1 MPDSQRLAPP
11 IRFAGW
17 EVRPA
22 QRQLLVD
29 NRPVPVGSRAFDV
42 LLALVERRGGLVRKS
57 ELLDAVWPGLV
68 VEENNISVQIAAL
81 RKWLGQD
88 CIATVPGMGYRLS
101 AVALAEAIA
110 APPLPRG
117 GDAPFDLIGRDT
129 ELARLSEVL
138 GQAPVVTLVGPGGV
152 GKTSV
157 AREALRRHAAIHAQP
172 THWVDLAPLRDAAE
186 LLPLLAQT
194 LGVDLRGASS
204 SETAAEVLLTSLSRM
219 RALVALDN
227 CEHMLEA
234 VASLL
239 CEAVGRAPAVRWLAT
254 SQVPLHV
261 PGERLDR
268 LQPLAVPPPDAS
280 VIEALEYG
288 ALALLCQRA
297 VAADASFRLEPAML
311 PAAIALC
318 RTLDGLPLALEMAA
332 ARMATL
338 GLEQIS
344 AQLEAKLPLRGTS
357 RLPRHQTVRATFD
370 WSYGL
375 LTNEEQTVF
384 RRLAPFLGGFRLP
397 LAAEVALDDRLRDQL
412 GDAGVVDLIASLVE
426 KSLVHR
432 SAGAPGRFHL
442 LETARDYAWMRLQ
455 EAGEAASALE
465 RHATCIAAACAQA
478 GQDAEEMADAPW
490 SARYLPERANVR
502 AALIWAAGAGSP
514 DTLAQLTATFA
525 VLDTLLYREAEVLHL
540 ALPLTRLQ
548 QARPEVRAR
557 ALLELSWAHYTDGSR
572 EQGTL
577 LARQARDDFH
587 ALGHA
592 RGVFRATAQL
602 IRLCESRPGMQAQ
615 AEEARQELLAQTQV
629 ELPLRT
635 HMFCSLACGAQDRAQ
650 RTVGFYQVNE
660 ELAQRSGFEVLA
672 SVCRVLMTNAL
683 LIAGRHEEVVALGER
698 AAHHCAP
705 FPRLLATLLQNQ
717 VLALV
722 RLNREADAREPAHR
736 ALRALP
742 SAVGVFDAFAYAA
755 AMSRRSRDA
764 ALIHGYAQQRRR
776 QRDAGLD
783 PAESAAIDATLQALR
798 EQLGA
803 AELQELTLLGST
815 LTDEQAMRMAGLA
828 PARWAA
834 ATADTATARQ
844 DPSS

>member
-101 AVALAEAIA
+101 AVEIAEAIA
-110 APPLPRG
+110 APAPRG
-117 GDAPFDLIGRDT
+117 QDSPFDLIGRDA
-129 ELARLSEVL
+129 ELARLGEVL
-138 GQAPVVTLVGPGGV
+138 GRAPVVTLVGPGGV

-157 AREALRRHAAIHAQP
+157 AREALRRHAALHAQT
-172 THWVDLAPLRDAAE
+172 THWVDLAPVRDADE
-186 LLPLLAQT
+186 LLPLMAQT
-194 LGVDLRGASS
+194 LGVDLRGAPGAA
-204 SETAAEVLLTSLSRM
+204 TAAEVLLTALGRM
-219 RALVALDN
+219 QALVALDN
-227 CEHMLEA
+227 CEHLQAAVSGLLREA
-234 VASLL
+234 VA
-239 CEAVGRAPAVRWLAT
+239 RAPAVRWLAT

-261 PGERLDR
+261 PGEQLDR

-297 VAADASFRLEPAML
+297 VAADASFRLEAAML
-311 PAAIALC
+311 PSAIALC

-338 GLEQIS
+338 GLEEIS
-344 AQLEAKLPLRGTS
+344 AQLGEKLRLRGTS
-357 RLPRHQTVRATFD
+357 GLPRHQTVRATFD
-370 WSYGL
+370 WSYSL
-375 LTNEEQTVF
+375 LTEAEQTVF

-397 LAAEVALDDRLRDQL
+397 LAAEVALDDRLRDLL
-412 GDAGVVDLIASLVE
+412 GDAGVVDLIATLVE

-432 SAGAPGRFHL
+432 TPGAPGRFHL

-455 EAGEAASALE
+455 EAGEAASTLE
-465 RHATCIAAACAQA
+465 RHAVCIAAACAQA
-478 GQDAEEMADAPW
+478 GQDSEEMADAPW

-502 AALIWAAGAGSP
+502 AALIWAAEAGCA
-514 DTLAQLTATFA
+514 DTLARLTATLA
-525 VLDTLLYREAEVLHL
+525 VLDTLLYREAEVLRL
-540 ALPLTRLQ
+540 ALPLERLQ
-548 QARPEVRAR
+548 QARPELRAR
-557 ALLELSWAHYTDGSR
+557 ALLELGWAHYTDGSR
-572 EQGTL
+572 EQGSRL
-577 LARQARDDFH
+577 SQQACDDFR
-587 ALGHA
+587 ALGDA

-602 IRLCESRPGMQAQ
+602 IRLYESRPGMQAQ
-615 AEEARQELLAQTQV
+615 AEAARQDLLSQTLTDV
-629 ELPLRT
+629 PLRT

-660 ELAQRSGFEVLA
+660 ELAQRSGFDVLA

-683 LIAGRHEEVVALGER
+683 LIAGRYDETVALCER
-698 AAHHCAP
+698 AAQACAP

-722 RLNREADAREPAHR
+722 RLDREADAREPAHR

-755 AMSRRSRDA
+755 AMAGRWRDA
-764 ALIHGYAQQRRR
+764 ALIHGHAQQRRR
-776 QRDAGLD
+776 RRDAGLD
-783 PAESAAIDATLQALR
+783 PAEAAAIDETLQRLR
-798 EQLGA
+798 EQLDPA
-803 AELQELTLLGST
+803 TLSELALLGSS
-815 LTDEQAMRMAGLA
+815 LTDEQAMAMAGLQ

-834 ATADTATARQ
+834 ATAERAAARQ
-844 DPSS
+844 DPGS